1 MILARLRPLRPAGV
15 FATLSATPTL
25 AAQSVTIRTRS
36 DAESS
41 QVGFEPVGLL
51 IQPGQIVR
59 FVCEANQLSAA
70 MSFVR
75 WHTQMIRHLDRK
87 RLEA

>member
-1 MILARLRPLRPAGV
+1 
-15 FATLSATPTL
+15 
-25 AAQSVTIRTRS
+25 VTIRTRS

-41 QVGFEPVGLL
+41 QVGFDPVGLL

-70 MSFVR
+70 TSFVR
-75 WHTQMIRHLDRK
+75 WHTQMIRHLDRQHTGV
-87 RLEA
+87 EA